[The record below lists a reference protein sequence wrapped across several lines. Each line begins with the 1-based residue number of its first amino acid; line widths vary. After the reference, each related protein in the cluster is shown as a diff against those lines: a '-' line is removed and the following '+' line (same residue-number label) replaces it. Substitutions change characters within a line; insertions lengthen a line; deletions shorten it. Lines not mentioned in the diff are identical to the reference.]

1 MSLVFLGTVSPDGFF
16 SVINW
21 PGRGS
26 GGPECEVTKPFNKA
40 PREAS
45 IACPPESVWGH
56 LDKEVTYREHS
67 WPRFLKGAGLS
78 C

>member
-1 MSLVFLGTVSPDGFF
+1 MASLVLSMGQAS
-16 SVINW
+16 
-21 PGRGS
+21 GS
-26 GGPECEVTKPFNKA
+26 EGPESEAAKPFNKA

-45 IACPPESVWGH
+45 ITYPPESVWGH
-56 LDKEVTYREHS
+56 LDKEVPYREHS